1 MKWLSALS
9 IVPLNDFSFRNKK
22 TSEEKSE
29 EDRSDY
35 DGRRLNTYTG
45 VVNGRRVTV
54 HSSWRPGDPDR

>member
-1 MKWLSALS
+1 MALS
-9 IVPLNDFSFRNKK
+9 DYFSFRNKK